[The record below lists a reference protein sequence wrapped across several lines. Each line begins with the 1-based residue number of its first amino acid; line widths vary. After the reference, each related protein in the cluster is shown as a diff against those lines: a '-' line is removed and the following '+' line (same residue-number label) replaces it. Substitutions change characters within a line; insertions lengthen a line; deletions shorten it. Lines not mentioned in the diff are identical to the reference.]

1 MRRLIASAKGQVRR
15 RELLASL
22 MATALGASTGQAQQQ
37 SNKIPRV
44 GILTPAENEQT
55 AVFEGFRQG
64 LSELGYVEG
73 RNIILEF
80 RFARGDPAALPRLAV
95 ELANLPVDVIVTDG
109 SGSLVQAAANAPR
122 SIPIVIAA
130 SDADPLEL
138 GLAKSLAQPGGNV
151 TGFSLMGRELSVK
164 RLDLLRT
171 AFPDA
176 TTLTVLVDPAN
187 FSAEGYFRATA
198 EAAQALGLTPSRVE
212 AASPEAL
219 ATLAPQVLAQ
229 AGGLVIVLLDAM
241 FWNQRRAILALVAAA
256 RVPAIYPEREY
267 ADDGGLMAY
276 GPNVPDN
283 FRRTAGYVDRILR
296 GAKPGDL
303 PIQQPVKFDFVV
315 NLRTAKALGVTIP
328 PSILARANEVIE

>member
-1 MRRLIASAKGQVRR
+1 MR
-15 RELLASL
+15 LLHA
-22 MATALGASTGQAQQQ
+22 AFFFQAADGIRVVAVTGVQTCALP
-37 SNKIPRV
+37 I
-44 GILTPAENEQT
+44 
-55 AVFEGFRQG
+55 
-64 LSELGYVEG
+64 Y
-73 RNIILEF
+73 
-80 RFARGDPAALPRLAV
+80 PAALPRLAV

-229 AGGLVIVLLDAM
+229 A
-241 FWNQRRAILALVAAA
+241 
-256 RVPAIYPEREY
+256 
-267 ADDGGLMAY
+267 
-276 GPNVPDN
+276 
-283 FRRTAGYVDRILR
+283 
-296 GAKPGDL
+296 
-303 PIQQPVKFDFVV
+303 
-315 NLRTAKALGVTIP
+315 
-328 PSILARANEVIE
+328 